1 MRNLSGHQAIINC
14 MSLNKA
20 NVLVTGIPYLNLSL
34 WIIGADNGSL
44 HFWDWKS
51 GYNFQK
57 IQSKV
62 QPGSISAEGGIFAS
76 TFDHSGI
83 RLITGECDKTIKVWK
98 EDEESTEF
106 THPVDDIRLEFNH
119 RF

>member
-1 MRNLSGHQAIINC
+1 

-20 NVLVTGIPYLNLSL
+20 NVLVTGIPYLFLCL